1 MEILFFSRLMFI
13 TATSPLV
20 LCMYKLASNLFLF
33 LDGHGSG
40 QFKEVVFVLPV
51 GLYAECKITT
61 AHPILT
67 NKFKNI
73 SLRTFT

>member
-1 MEILFFSRLMFI
+1 MEIFFFRLMFI
-13 TATSPLV
+13 TVTSPLV

-33 LDGHGSG
+33 LAGQDSG

-51 GLYAECKITT
+51 GLYAEWQITT

-73 SLRTFT
+73 SLRTFA